1 MYKSSKSPYQSF
13 IYFPLQGQP
22 GRPGPSGES
31 GSDGLPVSISHQY
44 SGPKLF
50 EGHVLDLVQVD
61 SHYLAAR
68 LKAHTDR
75 TRFGNATRIF
85 NFPKQIKP
93 STDKIFTRYA
103 GQIAKIALSGP
114 EYLKNIEK

>member
-1 MYKSSKSPYQSF
+1 MYKSSKSPYQTF

-61 SHYLAAR
+61 SHSLAAR
-68 LKAHTDR
+68 LRKCDHSFYSR
-75 TRFGNATRIF
+75 GY
-85 NFPKQIKP
+85 
-93 STDKIFTRYA
+93 S
-103 GQIAKIALSGP
+103 ALLYYCKLDSKKDT
-114 EYLKNIEK
+114 EY